1 MNSRVIALLKCQ
13 FTFEETTHEAVIVD
27 ISLKGALISSKFLPP
42 QQGHITIT
50 LQTPRLKK
58 ALILPG
64 EVIRGDWTMSEHG
77 RVGRFAIRFSHMPLD
92 LIGLIN
98 KLSS

>member
-1 MNSRVIALLKCQ
+1 M
-13 FTFEETTHEAVIVD
+13 VD

-42 QQGHITIT
+42 KQGHVTIT
-50 LQTPRLKK
+50 LQTPHLKK
-58 ALILPG
+58 PLILPG
-64 EVIRGDWTMSEHG
+64 EVTRGDWTMSEHG
-77 RVGRFAIRFSHMPLD
+77 KMGRFAIRFSHTPLD